1 MQHPAQGEGW
11 GAAARAADGADM
23 GGAEPALAVA
33 VLVRDDTQPSSPR
46 SLQYNHTASS
56 HKLIPSVWMMGLWF

>member
-46 SLQYNHTASS
+46 SLQYNHLSAHSLVTQAN
-56 HKLIPSVWMMGLWF
+56 P

>member
-33 VLVRDDTQPSSPR
+33 VLVRDDNSAVLSQI
-46 SLQYNHTASS
+46 TA
-56 HKLIPSVWMMGLWF
+56 I